1 MEALEPATAFWLSDM
16 PEPLREA
23 PGEAEQILDGDWPV
37 ASRVDDG
44 DFCWRAS
51 RDDVAARLE
60 VHHWPAWPA
69 IACAGGGAGYGGI
82 SALRRL
88 CWTDRVPAQQV
99 IANVAGA
106 QRLALSGVTYAPA
119 STNMA
124 RRELTWAETTLLEAL
139 LTVDMLDAA
148 VAPESRNGNN
158 AGDAWAAIVPL
169 LADGES
175 MRRLGGGAVVR
186 LDVLDDVA
194 STETSGVDALRARI
208 RDVTAV
214 LGRRAEH
221 PTAVRIVNYAAP
233 HPHGDPFRIPV
244 GAP

>member
-1 MEALEPATAFWLSDM
+1 MEALEPATAFWLRDM

-37 ASRVDDG
+37 AWRVNDG
-44 DFCWRAS
+44 NFCWRAS

-60 VHHWPAWPA
+60 VRHWPAWPA
-69 IACAGGGAGYGGI
+69 IACAGGGAGYGAL

-88 CWTDRVPAQQV
+88 RWTDRVPARDV

-106 QRLALSGVTYAPA
+106 QRLALGGVTYPRA

-139 LTVDMLDAA
+139 LTVDMLDA

-158 AGDAWAAIVPL
+158 AGAAWAAIVAL

-175 MRRLGGGAVVR
+175 MRRLGAGAVVR

-194 STETSGVDALRARI
+194 ATETFGVEALRAKI
-208 RDVTAV
+208 SDVTAV